1 MTTKTTARTYVRRF
15 EKLLVDPITSD
26 EYVTAEGWYVEAGMH
41 AQELAR
47 RLESTPEVGASILS
61 AFSIR
66 TKWEAN
72 KQDAYSYAEGF
83 RPAGLEIRNVLADA
97 ALVHGFGA
105 FKAPKT
111 HAFARAIA
119 GDTDAVVVDVWMCR
133 AAGLDREAPSI
144 VQYRNIAKAITTLAK
159 RHNMTPRGMQ
169 ALIWGRVRGSMV

>member
-97 ALVHGFGA
+97 ALVHGF
-105 FKAPKT
+105 
-111 HAFARAIA
+111 
-119 GDTDAVVVDVWMCR
+119 
-133 AAGLDREAPSI
+133 DR
-144 VQYRNIAKAITTLAK
+144 
-159 RHNMTPRGMQ
+159 
-169 ALIWGRVRGSMV
+169 